1 MSKDVS
7 ERFFEGLSVPALSLV
22 RVGVPGLLARIL
34 PSGTSAH
41 PACSSGPLRCPAQP
55 REFSEGPGEG
65 PYAILEGPFQTDLS
79 EPSGSDAIGLVRD
92 MG

>member
-22 RVGVPGLLARIL
+22 RVGVPGMLARIL

-41 PACSSGPLRCPAQP
+41 PSCSSGSSAVPGPAQ
-55 REFSEGPGEG
+55 RVQLRAWGG
-65 PYAILEGPFQTDLS
+65 AIRHP
-79 EPSGSDAIGLVRD
+79 
-92 MG
+92 